1 MNEPD
6 TTKLLK
12 QLDLKFKDQN
22 IFRQI
27 FIHRSY
33 LNEVKMGVPS
43 NERLEF
49 LGDSVLSLVV
59 SDELFKRRAQDA
71 EGQLTNLRAYI
82 VKTNSLA
89 AAAKKLNLGKFLL
102 LSKGEEL
109 GGGRE
114 NLQIL
119 ANTYEALLGAI
130 FLDQGLEKTREFIKG
145 TLLSLFGKELKEGP
159 PKDAKSKLQEVIQE
173 KFRASPYYKT
183 VKTYGPDHAKQF
195 EVAVHFED
203 QELGRGKGFSKQ
215 EAEEKAAKVALEKM
229 SDGERSQTRFKGS
242 TD

>member
-1 MNEPD
+1 MSGPD
-6 TTKLLK
+6 FSKLLK
-12 QLDLKFKDQN
+12 QLDLKFKDEKLLKQV
-22 IFRQI
+22 

-33 LNEVKMGVPS
+33 LNEVKLGVPS

-59 SDELFKRRAQDA
+59 SDELFQRRKDDA
-71 EGQLTNLRAYI
+71 EGQLTNLRAFI

-89 AAAKKLNLGKFLL
+89 AAAKKLDLGKFLL

-130 FLDQGLEKTREFIKG
+130 FLDQGLEKTGGFIKK

-159 PKDAKSKLQEVIQE
+159 PKDAKSTLQEVIQE
-173 KFRASPYYKT
+173 KFRTSPYYKT

-195 EVAVHFED
+195 EVAVHFGD
-203 QELGRGKGFSKQ
+203 KELGRGKGFSKQ
-215 EAEEKAAKVALEKM
+215 EAEEKAAKVALEKI
-229 SDGERSQTRFKGS
+229 
-242 TD
+242 